1 MRNGLTHFGIL
12 DQAAVGGIVEP
23 TLEVMLQGV
32 QRMPID
38 GHLHLLALLLHI
50 DDPGAQSATLYDATI
65 AHDGSTA
72 FLALFGLCVGSPG
85 LEEVALVAAPA
96 ELLALDQI
104 VTFALN
110 QTLECL
116 HAQTA
121 QQQTTMELHSLAM
134 ILNVTLPLSLLQHL
148 GHFLLATPLLE
159 HLHAQTLGL
168 LILLAL
174 WQLIL
179 IET

>member
-23 TLEVMLQGV
+23 TLKVMLQGV

-38 GHLHLLALLLHI
+38 GHLHLLALLLHT
-50 DDPGAQSATLYDATI
+50 DDPGAQSTTLCDATI
-65 AHDGSTA
+65 AQVSSSA
-72 FLALFGLCVGSPG
+72 FLRLFVLCVGSPG
-85 LEEVALVAAPA
+85 VEEVALIEAPT
-96 ELLALDQI
+96 ELLTLDQI
-104 VTFALN
+104 VPLALQ

-116 HAQTA
+116 HAHTA

-134 ILNVTLPLSLLQHL
+134 ILNETLPLSLLQHL

-159 HLHAQTLGL
+159 HLHAQPLGL

-174 WQLIL
+174 LAVDK